1 MCALIGRQIR
11 YVNDRPD
18 LDRAATGNAN
28 PRGDGNRLV
37 EIAGTDQKVAAQL
50 LLGLRERTVGHHP
63 FALAY
68 PDAGR
73 RGGRLERGGG
83 EILARGTE
91 LVRQLCGLAVTPLP
105 LALTQGLLVE
115 VDQQHVSHQCAS
127 VPGCL
132 SLREVL
138 TPCPP
143 LREVLT
149 PCPPLREVLTPCPPL
164 RSGEGGLMTFPL
176 SRRER
181 GAGGEG
187 YPPAIAP
194 MTRKGSAPEATASGS
209 GASGGSWVRSRSHA
223 KNRRNGRRRSVTWSR
238 IVPRSMG

>member
-1 MCALIGRQIR
+1 MGALIGRQIR

-18 LDRAATGNAN
+18 LDRAATGHGN

-37 EIAGTDQKVAAQL
+37 EIAGIDQEVAAQL

-63 FALAY
+63 FALAH

-127 VPGCL
+127 VPCCL
-132 SLREVL
+132 SLRDVL

-149 PCPPLREVLTPCPPL
+149 PCPPPPEVLTPLPP
-164 RSGEGGLMTFPL
+164 SPPSPTPL
-176 SRRER
+176 PPPPSPRR
-181 GAGGEG
+181 A
-187 YPPAIAP
+187 PPSLP
-194 MTRKGSAPEATASGS
+194 L
-209 GASGGSWVRSRSHA
+209 
-223 KNRRNGRRRSVTWSR
+223 
-238 IVPRSMG
+238 

>member
-1 MCALIGRQIR
+1 MIR
-11 YVNDRPD
+11 RPPRSTLFPYTTLFRSNDRPD
-18 LDRAATGNAN
+18 LDRAATGHRN

-37 EIAGTDQKVAAQL
+37 EIAGIDQEVAAQL

-115 VDQQHVSHQCAS
+115 VDEQHISHELYLRSCRVSRRRS
-127 VPGCL
+127 PRR
-132 SLREVL
+132 REMA
-138 TPCPP
+138 PPPKRP
-143 LREVLT
+143 LREVGH
-149 PCPPLREVLTPCPPL
+149 P
-164 RSGEGGLMTFPL
+164 
-176 SRRER
+176 
-181 GAGGEG
+181 AG
-187 YPPAIAP
+187 
-194 MTRKGSAPEATASGS
+194 RGS
-209 GASGGSWVRSRSHA
+209 GPAR
-223 KNRRNGRRRSVTWSR
+223 TQR
-238 IVPRSMG
+238 IAGTAVAAR

>member
-1 MCALIGRQIR
+1 MTSTMLLIS
-11 YVNDRPD
+11 
-18 LDRAATGNAN
+18 
-28 PRGDGNRLV
+28 
-37 EIAGTDQKVAAQL
+37 
-50 LLGLRERTVGHHP
+50 RERSPSVCTFDEVSCTFSWMRP
-63 FALAY
+63 IPSTACCTAAC

-127 VPGCL
+127 VRRRL

-143 LREVLT
+143 LREILT
-149 PCPPLREVLTPCPPL
+149 P
-164 RSGEGGLMTFPL
+164 
-176 SRRER
+176 RR
-181 GAGGEG
+181 
-187 YPPAIAP
+187 P
-194 MTRKGSAPEATASGS
+194 SPEAPT
-209 GASGGSWVRSRSHA
+209 
-223 KNRRNGRRRSVTWSR
+223 
-238 IVPRSMG
+238 P